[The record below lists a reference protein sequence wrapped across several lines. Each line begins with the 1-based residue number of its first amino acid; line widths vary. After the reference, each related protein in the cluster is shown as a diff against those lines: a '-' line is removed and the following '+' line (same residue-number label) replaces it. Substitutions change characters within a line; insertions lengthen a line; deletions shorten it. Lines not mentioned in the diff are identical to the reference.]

1 MSKIT
6 HMKHRI
12 HTSIGLGTAAFLLFV
27 LALGQTLTIAQELPT
42 FGKPLWTLDL
52 DTIYSRGAIDYA
64 AEKDLVFVGTKT
76 GSIIVLD
83 AKNGIVVHSFNVR
96 SIPRYRYL
104 TGVLDVYSVRCSRD
118 GRTLAVGVT
127 SRRLPRLT
135 CDIFVL
141 DYPSW
146 RVVDTLLYSKSDPSE
161 DPYQYSQF
169 GISPSGRY
177 LAMPDSSWREGVPDW
192 TLPKMKLLDRSS
204 GKSRVVT
211 WSRFADV
218 DFDSS
223 ESLIAYCEVVNTSR
237 GYYGNYVRTLSMADE
252 PSTPQGWDVYGTPCL
267 SSDGSKLMVAG
278 NGHHNLNEELDLLP
292 HATVYDLKTRDTIWH
307 LPGDRTGVG
316 GDLVSASWSKD
327 GKMVLT
333 SRASRKLVPPEWHG
347 FVMYR
352 VGESRPF
359 AKLDSN
365 VWFARRFVAEDR
377 AAVCI
382 PDLTRGY
389 VALNNNVFAVDYSLE
404 TTGAH
409 DPGSAADDAIY
420 PNPASSSVT
429 VSCSSSSPA
438 VAWGIYTNSG
448 VMVAHGELDV
458 NTDNE
463 NNTYNIQLPTG
474 LAPSVYILVLQNTEG
489 VKTCAYRV
497 MTL

>member
-1 MSKIT
+1 
-6 HMKHRI
+6 MKHRI

-169 GISPSGRY
+169 GISPSGQY

-218 DFDSS
+218 DF
-223 ESLIAYCEVVNTSR
+223 
-237 GYYGNYVRTLSMADE
+237 G
-252 PSTPQGWDVYGTPCL
+252 
-267 SSDGSKLMVAG
+267 
-278 NGHHNLNEELDLLP
+278 
-292 HATVYDLKTRDTIWH
+292 
-307 LPGDRTGVG
+307 
-316 GDLVSASWSKD
+316 
-327 GKMVLT
+327 
-333 SRASRKLVPPEWHG
+333 
-347 FVMYR
+347 
-352 VGESRPF
+352 
-359 AKLDSN
+359 
-365 VWFARRFVAEDR
+365 
-377 AAVCI
+377 
-382 PDLTRGY
+382 
-389 VALNNNVFAVDYSLE
+389 
-404 TTGAH
+404 
-409 DPGSAADDAIY
+409 
-420 PNPASSSVT
+420 
-429 VSCSSSSPA
+429 
-438 VAWGIYTNSG
+438 
-448 VMVAHGELDV
+448 
-458 NTDNE
+458 
-463 NNTYNIQLPTG
+463 
-474 LAPSVYILVLQNTEG
+474 
-489 VKTCAYRV
+489 
-497 MTL
+497 

>member
-1 MSKIT
+1 
-6 HMKHRI
+6 MKHRQF
-12 HTSIGLGTAAFLLFV
+12 TCLGLGTAALLLVVFGYCS
-27 LALGQTLTIAQELPT
+27 LRAQELPV

-52 DTIYSRGAIDYA
+52 DTIYARGAIDYA
-64 AEKDLVFVGTKT
+64 AEIDLLFVGTKT
-76 GSIIVLD
+76 GSIIVID
-83 AKNGIVVHSFNVR
+83 AKNGIVVGSFHVR
-96 SIPRYRYL
+96 SIPRYRDL

-177 LAMPDSSWREGVPDW
+177 LALPDSSWREGVPDW
-192 TLPKMKLLDRSS
+192 TLPKMKVLDRSS

-223 ESLIAYCEVVNTSR
+223 ESLIAYCEVVNTSK
-237 GYYGNYVRTLSMADE
+237 GYYGNYVRTLSMVDE
-252 PSTPQGWDVYGTPCL
+252 QSTPQGWDVYGTPCL

-278 NGHHNLNEELDLLP
+278 NGHHNPNEELDLLP
-292 HATVYDLKTRDTIWH
+292 HVTVYDLKTRDTIWH

-316 GDLVSASWSKD
+316 GDLVGASWSKD
-327 GKMVLT
+327 GKTVLT
-333 SRASRKLVPPEWHG
+333 GRASTKLVPPEWHG
-347 FVMYR
+347 NVLYR

-359 AKLDSN
+359 AKLDTN

-377 AAVCI
+377 AAVSSR
-382 PDLTRGY
+382 DLTRGY
-389 VALNNNVFAVDYSLE
+389 VALYNNVYAVDYSLG
-404 TTGAH
+404 TTGSL
-409 DPGSAADDAIY
+409 DPGSTADNLIY
-420 PNPASSSVT
+420 PNPTSGSVT

-438 VAWGIYTNSG
+438 VAWSIYTNSG
-448 VMVAHGELDV
+448 VMVAHGDVDV

-463 NNTYNIQLPTG
+463 NNTYNLQLPPG
-474 LAPSVYILVLQNTEG
+474 LAPSVYILVLQNDDG